1 MNEARIYRKAL
12 EMLKSRI
19 DLFGED
25 INPGADD
32 MRFVYTSMQ
41 RIIDNALTQGEMV
54 RKNYNKVITVSP
66 EKNK

>member
-25 INPGADD
+25 INPSADD

-41 RIIDNALTQGEMV
+41 RIIDNALTQGYMAQ
-54 RKNYNKVITVSP
+54 KNYNKVITVSP